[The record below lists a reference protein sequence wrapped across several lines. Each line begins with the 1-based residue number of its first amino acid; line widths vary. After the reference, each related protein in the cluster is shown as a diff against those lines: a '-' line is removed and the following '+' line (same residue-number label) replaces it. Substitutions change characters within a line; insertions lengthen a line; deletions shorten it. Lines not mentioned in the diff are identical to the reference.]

1 MKIRLIFWILI
12 SCSISSF
19 SQVKGIVLDS
29 ISGEPIPYV
38 SIWVENENFG
48 TTSEENGEFSIHITS
63 KSSRLLFNVLGYEKK
78 TLPLSESKIVKLKP
92 TSIELNEVIISKK
105 LETKKLE
112 IGKTSN
118 AIFEAFPNGP
128 KFDLKFFPYLPSYKK
143 TRYIK
148 YVTLQTD
155 SKIDNAI
162 LKLHFY
168 TINSEGLPGE
178 DLLVKDFIVTLRKGV
193 FKHQIDISNLN
204 LTMPK
209 NGLFVG
215 FEKLMIEQN
224 RTEQNYFDKNS
235 NTYQTQKLYF
245 PFILYGYVES
255 NFKYTFTNGKWEKEA
270 LYNSEKNKIYQP
282 AINLIL
288 TN

>member
-1 MKIRLIFWILI
+1 MKEKIFLLLLLLNL
-12 SCSISSF
+12 SVSA
-19 SQVKGIVLDS
+19 QVKGIVIDS
-29 ISGEPIPYV
+29 ISEKPIPYV

-48 TTSEENGEFSIHITS
+48 TTSEENGEFSIHTTD
-63 KSSRLLFNVLGYEKK
+63 KSSKLIFNVLGYEKQ
-78 TLPLSESKIVKLKP
+78 TLPINQVKVVKLIP
-92 TSIELNEVIISKK
+92 TSIELNEVVISNKI
-105 LETKKLE
+105 ETRKIE
-112 IGKTSN
+112 IGKTNN

-168 TINSEGLPGE
+168 TINIEGLPDE
-178 DLLVKDFIVTLRKGV
+178 DLLKKDFIITLKKGV

-204 LTMPK
+204 LVMPK
-209 NGLFVG
+209 NGLLVG

-224 RTEQNYFDKNS
+224 RTEQKYYDKNS
-235 NTYQTQKLYF
+235 NSYQTQKLYF

-255 NFKYTFTNGKWEKEA
+255 DFKYSFTNGKWEKEELKESA
-270 LYNSEKNKIYQP
+270 NKKTYHP

>member
-1 MKIRLIFWILI
+1 MKKKRFFWLILLLTM
-12 SCSISSF
+12 SVSA
-19 SQVKGIVLDS
+19 QVKGVVLDS
-29 ISGEPIPYV
+29 ISGIPIPYV

-48 TTSEENGEFSIHITS
+48 TTSEENGEFSIHST
-63 KSSRLLFNVLGYEKK
+63 KSSDKLIFNVLGYEKI
-78 TLPLSESKIVKLKP
+78 TLPINAVKIVKLIP
-92 TSIELNEVIISKK
+92 TSIELNEVVISNKI
-105 LETKKLE
+105 ETRKVE
-112 IGKTSN
+112 IGKTNN

-168 TINSEGLPGE
+168 TLNANGLPDE
-178 DLLVKDFIVTLRKGV
+178 DLLSKDFIVKLQKGV

-204 LTMPK
+204 LIMPK
-209 NGLFVG
+209 NGLLVG

-224 RTEQNYFDKNS
+224 RTEQKYFDKNS
-235 NTYQTQKLYF
+235 NSYQTQKLYF

-255 NFKYTFTNGKWEKEA
+255 NYKYSFNSGKWEKEELKDLA
-270 LYNSEKNKIYQP
+270 KNKIYQP